1 MKGHSGDVLSLKSYL
16 SFALLLLLVF
26 ALSPRG
32 FTPLPFS
39 FSSP

>member
-1 MKGHSGDVLSLKSYL
+1 MKDHSGDVLSLKSYL
-16 SFALLLLLVF
+16 SFTLLLLLVF

-32 FTPLPFS
+32 FTLGSFS